1 MVGKLFAVL
10 TAVIMFYGCQPKEDY
25 ITFTGVVEQVY
36 ENSILVAE
44 ADLQS
49 GDRAMVG
56 YEDGCK
62 KPEMLSKGAHVRVK
76 ILPYIRET
84 YPLGV
89 DAVEIAIL
97 GEDQ

>member
-1 MVGKLFAVL
+1 MGKLLAVL
-10 TAVIMFYGCQPKEDY
+10 TAFIMFYGCQPKEDY
-25 ITFTGVVEQVY
+25 MAFTGVVEQVY
-36 ENSILVAE
+36 ENSILVTE

-49 GDRAMVG
+49 GDKAMVG

-62 KPEMLSKGAHVRVK
+62 KPEMLSKGDHVRVK

-89 DAVEIAIL
+89 DAVEITIL
-97 GEDQ
+97 DENQ